1 MSKYRLSVIQRLLRR
16 RSGVV
21 ITEVIMIRTDEIHAL
36 EMHTHD
42 VHAYDVH
49 ANEAHIHKVH
59 VGEIC
64 AMGYTLMK
72 YTPMKYMLIRYM
84 LMRVHAVRYA
94 PMICTLIRYKV
105 MRNCQTEED
114 AELLVLSVW
123 IVRCTHPYAF
133 QLPGTLIHRNQAS
146 ICSCDSSVGTCRHL

>member
-1 MSKYRLSVIQRLLRR
+1 LEHGPEQVSKYRLSVIQRLLRR

-21 ITEVIMIRTDEIHAL
+21 ITEVIMIRTNEIHAL
-36 EMHTHD
+36 EMHAHD

-72 YTPMKYMLIRYM
+72 YTPMKYML
-84 LMRVHAVRYA
+84 MRVHAVRYA

-105 MRNCQTEED
+105 MRNCQTRKM
-114 AELLVLSVW
+114 LNCLSFLS
-123 IVRCTHPYAF
+123 R
-133 QLPGTLIHRNQAS
+133 L
-146 ICSCDSSVGTCRHL
+146 